1 MVSKEKIIQKL
12 EELNFEVRDN
22 FIYALNMGGFLK
34 EFLLGSMFSRGSIL
48 AFNDKKIFIGQLNL
62 SGSNF
67 SSKVIPV
74 ILDRKDTE
82 IIFKKNL
89 FFYAT
94 LILINKNNPKEK
106 IKYKIPKF
114 LLGLKFQ
121 AKNIRNIFK
130 DVNKK
135 EY

>member
-1 MVSKEKIIQKL
+1 MVLKEKIIQKL
-12 EELNFEVRDN
+12 EELNFEVKDN
-22 FIYALNMGGFLK
+22 FIYALNVGGFLK
-34 EFLLGSMFSRGSIL
+34 ELLLGSMFSKGSIL

-74 ILDRKDTE
+74 ILDRESVE
-82 IIFKKNL
+82 IIFKKNF

-94 LILINKNNPKEK
+94 LVLINKNNSKEK
-106 IKYKIPKF
+106 LKYKVPKF
-114 LLGLKFQ
+114 ILGSKYQ
-121 AKNIRNIFK
+121 AQNIKNIFK
-130 DVNKK
+130 DINKK